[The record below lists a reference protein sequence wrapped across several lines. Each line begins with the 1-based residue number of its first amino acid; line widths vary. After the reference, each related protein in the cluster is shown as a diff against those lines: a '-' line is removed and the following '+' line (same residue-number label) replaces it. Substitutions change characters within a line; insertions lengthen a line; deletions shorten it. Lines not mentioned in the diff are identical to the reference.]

1 VLCIVKGIQERAREN
16 GGAPALITG
25 SRSLSYA
32 QLLDTIARIAHFF
45 LRSSIPRGSK
55 LFINIADAD
64 LRLIVCIAAMHCRL
78 VPFFLLDIGD
88 LGAEVDY
95 DYVVGAPIR
104 QHNDVAPD
112 IVIDPAALA
121 DPADPRLP
129 YLGDGADDDLL
140 FIGATTGTTG
150 RRKLVAETWRT
161 YHNRLNGRGDIP
173 GITDPR
179 MPEGLRWSSRDRL
192 LYTMG
197 DVTYAGAGMALCTL
211 ATGATHVRTSRDI
224 HEALRLIN
232 TYSVNF
238 LVITPATLA
247 ELMNGMDRHGVRC
260 ESVKRIVVGGS
271 LFEPALV
278 ERMAAHFTA
287 DLFVSY
293 GSTEVGLVS
302 IGKIRPDTYRFGDVG
317 HIAPGLQ
324 LISAGS
330 RAEPAPLVIVRRREH
345 HVPFYVGGRIV
356 SSADPFYTMPDL
368 GYAEGGRLFVIG
380 RDDEVYSYNGN
391 KTAFS
396 LIDSALRR
404 VPHVSDVAVV
414 SGNAIG
420 DPLGLVIGVVA
431 AADLDLRPLR
441 ERVLEVAEAKQAG
454 DRIRLFRLETI
465 PRNAF
470 GKTDRNAVVAAYLR
484 SAAHKDWPAPA

>member
-1 VLCIVKGIQERAREN
+1 VLFIVKGIQDRAREN

-32 QLLDTIARIAHFF
+32 QLLETIARIAHFF
-45 LRSSIPRGSK
+45 LRSGIPRGSK

-64 LRLIVCIAAMHCRL
+64 LRLIVCVAAMHCRL
-78 VPFFLLDIGD
+78 VPFILLDIGD
-88 LGAEVDY
+88 LGDEVDY
-95 DYVVGAPIR
+95 DYVIGAPIL
-104 QHNDVAPD
+104 QHNDLAPD
-112 IVIDPAALA
+112 IVIEPAALA
-121 DPADPRLP
+121 SSADSLLP
-129 YLGDGADDDLL
+129 DVGDGADDDLL
-140 FIGATTGTTG
+140 FVSATTGTTG

-161 YHNRLNGRGDIP
+161 YRNRVCGRGDIP

-179 MPEGLRWSSRDRL
+179 MPEALRWSSRDRL

-197 DVTYAGAGMALCTL
+197 DVTSAGAGMALCTL
-211 ATGATHVRTSRDI
+211 GAGAAHIRTSRDA

-232 TYSVNF
+232 TYGVNW
-238 LVITPATLA
+238 LVTTPGTLA

-278 ERMAAHFTA
+278 ERIAAHFEA
-287 DLFVSY
+287 DLFVAY

-302 IGKIRPDTYRFGDVG
+302 VGKITPETYRFGDAGDV
-317 HIAPGLQ
+317 APGLQ
-324 LISAGS
+324 LLSAGS
-330 RAEPAPLVIVRRREH
+330 RAEPAPLVIVRRKDH
-345 HVPFYVGGRIV
+345 HLPYYVGGRIV
-356 SSADPFYTMPDL
+356 PSDDQFYTMPDL
-368 GYAEGGRLFVIG
+368 GYAEGTRIFVIG

-396 LIDSALRR
+396 LIDRALRR
-404 VPHVSDVAVV
+404 FPGVADVAVV

-420 DPLGLVIGVVA
+420 DPLGLVIGVLA
-431 AADLDLRPLR
+431 AADVELRPLHA
-441 ERVLEVAEAKQAG
+441 RVLEVAEAQGAG
-454 DRIRLFRLETI
+454 DSIRLFRLEAI

-470 GKTDRNAVVAAYLR
+470 GKTDRGGVVAAYLR
-484 SAAHKDWPAPA
+484 STAQPKVGEPA

>member
-1 VLCIVKGIQERAREN
+1 VLCIVKGIQDRARAN

-32 QLLDTIARIAHFF
+32 QLLESIARIAHFF
-45 LRSSIPRGSK
+45 LRSGIPAGSK

-78 VPFFLLDIGD
+78 VPFLLLDVGD
-88 LGAEVDY
+88 LGDEVDY
-95 DYVVGAPIR
+95 DYVVGAPIC
-104 QHNDVAPD
+104 QHNDLAPD

-121 DPADPRLP
+121 GPTDSTLP
-129 YLGDGADDDLL
+129 DVGDGADDGLL
-140 FIGATTGTTG
+140 FISATTGTTG

-161 YHNRLNGRGDIP
+161 YHNRVNGLGEIP
-173 GITDPR
+173 GVTDPR
-179 MPEGLRWSSRDRL
+179 MPEALRWSSRDRL

-197 DVTYAGAGMALCTL
+197 DVTSAGAGMALCTL
-211 ATGATHVRTSRDI
+211 LAGAAHIRTSRDV

-232 TYSVNF
+232 TYSVNW
-238 LVITPATLA
+238 LVTTPATLA
-247 ELMNGMDRHGVRC
+247 EMMNGMERHGIVC

-278 ERMAAHFTA
+278 ERVAMHFAA
-287 DLFVSY
+287 DLFVAY
-293 GSTEVGLVS
+293 GSTEVGLISV
-302 IGKIRPDTYRFGDVG
+302 GKIKPETYRFGDVG
-317 HIAPGLQ
+317 DVAPGLQ
-324 LISAGS
+324 LLSAGS
-330 RAEPAPLVIVRRREH
+330 RADPAPLVIVRRKDH
-345 HVPFYVGGRIV
+345 HLPYYVGGRIV
-356 SSADPFYTMPDL
+356 PSDDQFYTMPDL
-368 GYAEGGRLFVIG
+368 GYAEGTRIFVIG

-404 VPHVSDVAVV
+404 FPHVSDVAVV

-431 AADLDLRPLR
+431 AANVDLRPLHD
-441 ERVLEVAEAKQAG
+441 RVLEIAEARQAR
-454 DRIRLFRLETI
+454 DSIRLFQLEAI

-470 GKTDRNAVVAAYLR
+470 GKTDRSGVIAAYLR
-484 SAAHKDWPAPA
+484 AAAQPKVGEPA